1 MLENINAPGFET
13 LSAADSTVCEA
24 VRALLA
30 QGKEPVVAEIGIGI
44 GATTKELAQILD
56 NQGTLHLYDFHGK
69 VIEVV
74 TDLDALGY
82 KNIVG
87 FGNTRR
93 HWDSYNWSLLKQ
105 IENTGGPIYDYVY
118 LDGAHTLLH
127 DGLAFFLADRLLK
140 VGGCIDFDDYFWSV
154 SKSKW
159 MADNRYEFMT
169 EEQVEAQQVKLI
181 IDTLVLQNPRY
192 DEVTPNKVFRKIA

>member
-13 LSAADSTVCEA
+13 LSAADSTVCDA
-24 VRALLA
+24 VSALLA

-44 GATTKELAQILD
+44 GATTKELARILD

-69 VIEVV
+69 VTEVV
-74 TDLDALGY
+74 TDLQALGY
-82 KNIVG
+82 DNIVG